1 MKFNKKIVVESLNQK
16 GVGKK
21 VFTEGNKQNV
31 VLSEDQF
38 ERLMT
43 SLNEDNNKVAVL
55 VRETYKLIRESIKK
69 EGLNLNV
76 EDYSNKLIGEGFNTG
91 GHNPGVAAAEGLENV
106 LGGIK
111 KAYDMIKD
119 SDTRKKLANSITKL
133 GNFMTITAD
142 AIAAG
147 RDQRTMSNPDSL
159 KNSLPYPELDEMHHE
174 EMEEGTGAS
183 SAGAFSAP
191 LEFTEGKKK
200 DHDGDGDIDSDD
212 YLAAKDKAIKK
223 SMKEDSGHDEAMNY
237 GRDEGHDDK
246 ELYDLKH
253 DGGGEDHIED
263 LEDDMHY
270 DHIHDSKN
278 IEESKEKKEKLI
290 QEDIKKMKQIIKP
303 ISKI

>member
-1 MKFNKKIVVESLNQK
+1 MRFNKKLISESLSHLGN
-16 GVGKK
+16 GKK
-21 VFTEGNKQNV
+21 VFTNGKKQNV
-31 VLSEDQF
+31 ILSEEQLD
-38 ERLMT
+38 RLLLQLKESKEKT
-43 SLNEDNNKVAVL
+43 ISLIIKESHG
-55 VRETYKLIRESIKK
+55 LIRKAIVS
-69 EGLNLNV
+69 EGLKLNIK
-76 EDYSNKLIGEGFNTG
+76 DYSDTLIGEGFDTG
-91 GHNPGVAAAEGLENV
+91 GYNRGVAAGEGLENV
-106 LGGIK
+106 INGIK

-142 AIAAG
+142 AIASG
-147 RDQRTMSNPDSL
+147 RDQRAMKNPDSL
-159 KNSLPYPELDEMHHE
+159 KDPLPYPELDE
-174 EMEEGTGAS
+174 EMEEQTTAA
-183 SAGAFSAP
+183 SAGAYSAP

-223 SMKEDSGHDEAMNY
+223 AMKEDSGHDEAMNY

-253 DGGGEDHIED
+253 DGGSEEHIKD

-270 DHIHDSKN
+270 DHIHDSEN
-278 IEESKEKKEKLI
+278 IEESQEEKERLI